1 MDSNIQIIFDRSGNS
16 TTDDWSTGY
25 YGSLYQ
31 STIYSQEPYMVG
43 WSFNGETVEYNVET
57 ITESTKKVIRAGK
70 TVVLSKF
77 NYYFSVVC

>member
-1 MDSNIQIIFDRSGNS
+1 
-16 TTDDWSTGY
+16 
-25 YGSLYQ
+25 
-31 STIYSQEPYMVG
+31 MVG

-77 NYYFSVVC
+77 NYYLSVVC

>member
-1 MDSNIQIIFDRSGNS
+1 MTLVLKFIVLTVLDSDIQVIFNRSGDS

-31 STIYSQEPYMVG
+31 STIYSQEPYLVG

-57 ITESTKKVIRAGK
+57 PTENTQSVNRAGE
-70 TVVLSKF
+70 TV
-77 NYYFSVVC
+77 